1 MDVWS
6 WVQQHRWLSVAVL
19 VVVMLS
25 SAGGTCWAVFFRT
38 VASPVTLREALR
50 LYRRAQVGPTLAKD
64 GPTITTAA
72 PTLSPGVFSYATSG
86 SERLNILGVSRSF
99 PADTGMVTTSGP
111 GPSCSTV
118 SWVPLVEH
126 TETTSVCRATGSA
139 TGSATAPATAHA
151 LTVRSQVTHETIG
164 GSTTT
169 TVTNCPDTAYL
180 VPPTATPGTR
190 WVATCHQVSPSEP
203 VTLAGIVLG
212 NGTSEVGPGSPHV
225 DTLHVRLS
233 FTFTGTDQGTSP
245 DDFWIS
251 TSRGVIVREREV
263 TNIAQGSI
271 HYVEVMDTQLKSLTP
286 VR

>member
-1 MDVWS
+1 
-6 WVQQHRWLSVAVL
+6 
-19 VVVMLS
+19 
-25 SAGGTCWAVFFRT
+25 
-38 VASPVTLREALR
+38 
-50 LYRRAQVGPTLAKD
+50 
-64 GPTITTAA
+64 
-72 PTLSPGVFSYATSG
+72 
-86 SERLNILGVSRSF
+86 
-99 PADTGMVTTSGP
+99 MVTTSGP

-118 SWVPLVEH
+118 SWVPSSS
-126 TETTSVCRATGSA
+126 TPRPRQPSVCRATGSA

-212 NGTSEVGPGSPHV
+212 NGTSEVGGSPV

-233 FTFTGTDQGTSP
+233 FTFTGDQSGHVP
-245 DDFWIS
+245 
-251 TSRGVIVREREV
+251 
-263 TNIAQGSI
+263 
-271 HYVEVMDTQLKSLTP
+271 
-286 VR
+286 